1 MSLCDHEGGVT
12 LQLLSGQV
20 KSLRSYTGVGVIG

>member
-1 MSLCDHEGGVT
+1 MSLGDEGGVT

-20 KSLRSYTGVGVIG
+20 KSLRCYTGVGIIV